1 MFSKI
6 PQPFEKLN
14 HFSEHVFYFFLHIL
28 DNRSPT
34 VHFFALV
41 SSRFP
46 DKQGLEDED
55 LWERKETRELSYV
68 NNVISRKYK
77 GGFFPCSQSRFSTE
91 AGRAPR
97 QFALGT
103 DSG

>member
-1 MFSKI
+1 MFIKI
-6 PQPFEKLN
+6 LQPSEKWN
-14 HFSEHVFYFFLHIL
+14 HFSERVFYRFLHIL
-28 DNRSPT
+28 DNRSLT
-34 VHFFALV
+34 TCSL
-41 SSRFP
+41 FP
-46 DKQGLEDED
+46 SGL
-55 LWERKETRELSYV
+55 LKAPGQAGACGKGRKHEELSYV

-77 GGFFPCSQSRFSTE
+77 RGFFPCSQSRFSSQ